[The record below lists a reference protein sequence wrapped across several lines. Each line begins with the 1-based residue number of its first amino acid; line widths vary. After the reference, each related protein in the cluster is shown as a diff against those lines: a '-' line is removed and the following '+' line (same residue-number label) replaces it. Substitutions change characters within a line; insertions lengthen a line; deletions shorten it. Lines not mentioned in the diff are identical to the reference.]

1 MYLKGAISILHTAA
15 ESVRWWAG
23 HVYFML
29 LQALCAI
36 RLRSLQLSTH
46 DFAKVQEAL
55 WQARAKWYHIGIR
68 LNLGVFE
75 LDCIDAEP
83 GFGLEEKFNLMI
95 KTRLKKSEPCT
106 WRELYDALNH
116 PTVDMASVADRLQAK
131 SGCAYLK

>member
-1 MYLKGAISILHTAA
+1 MCCYVVAIH
-15 ESVRWWAG
+15 
-23 HVYFML
+23 
-29 LQALCAI
+29 
-36 RLRSLQLSTH
+36 LRSLQLSIH

-55 WQARAKWYHIGIR
+55 WEARAKWHNIGIR

-75 LDCIDAEP
+75 LDCINAEP

-116 PTVDMASVADRLQAK
+116 PTVDMPSVAHRFQATLPK
-131 SGCAYLK
+131 SGCDVLI